1 MINSAVDSL
10 KMAPFYAEQL
20 SDVAISSGEKTK
32 LFNRLED
39 YPEMSNSLLIF
50 HILCLSIYFNRIK
63 L

>member
-1 MINSAVDSL
+1 
-10 KMAPFYAEQL
+10 MAPFYAEQL

>member
-32 LFNRLED
+32 LFNRPED
-39 YPEMSNSLLIF
+39 YPEMRNSLLIVL
-50 HILCLSIYFNRIK
+50 ILCINIYFN
-63 L
+63 